1 MEPLHTLPNDPQPDW
16 ARLLPQEAFT
26 EIILVLRAGLPS
38 QLTEPPAE
46 LERRTRAAMAAV
58 GALLPATAFEGRLA
72 AQAVVA
78 DAWAMDCLRLA
89 RERQLEL
96 EVARRCQL
104 QAASMMR
111 EGKSALRALEKL
123 QAARRKREADDVAAN
138 QAAWVEHSALG
149 MMAAALS
156 AAAGAPAPAAP
167 APAEPAG
174 EPVPDEA
181 VPDVSVLAAARPSGA
196 GKEAREETKRAAA
209 EARLVKT
216 VSKYDLKSLDAGFET
231 RVRFPAGLAASLA
244 GGAGITPRPARP

>member
-1 MEPLHTLPNDPQPDW
+1 MEPLHTPPNDPQPDW

-138 QAAWVEHSALG
+138 QATVAQTQALAGRIAANAPLSVQASKRIALG
-149 MMAAALS
+149 
-156 AAAGAPAPAAP
+156 
-167 APAEPAG
+167 
-174 EPVPDEA
+174 
-181 VPDVSVLAAARPSGA
+181 VSEG
-196 GKEAREETKRAAA
+196 KRAADEPFWQATNTEMKLIMRSEDAREGPRAFA
-209 EARLVKT
+209 EKRAPVWKAR
-216 VSKYDLKSLDAGFET
+216 
-231 RVRFPAGLAASLA
+231 
-244 GGAGITPRPARP
+244 